1 MFEDWRQYYNQ
12 KLPHRSLGLQT
23 PAAFAKNQ
31 REHGSG
37 RAEETKTAAKPL
49 IKSGMTREGQSVD
62 EEKAWDLRP
71 AVLGIV
77 LLACCVILDI
87 LFW

>member
-31 REHGSG
+31 RESVSDSS
-37 RAEETKTAAKPL
+37 RATPAFHRKLVAQKKPKL
-49 IKSGMTREGQSVD
+49 PQNFASKV
-62 EEKAWDLRP
+62 A
-71 AVLGIV
+71 
-77 LLACCVILDI
+77 
-87 LFW
+87 